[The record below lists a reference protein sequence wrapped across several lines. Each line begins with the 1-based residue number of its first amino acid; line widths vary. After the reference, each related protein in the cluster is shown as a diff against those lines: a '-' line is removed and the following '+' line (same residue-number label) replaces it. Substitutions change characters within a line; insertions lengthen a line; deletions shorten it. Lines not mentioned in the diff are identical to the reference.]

1 MLPLFLRCLWI
12 RGTVILIGKNPTEPR
27 KNVCLQ
33 SVVNL
38 CSSFCWTLFFVW
50 QGKFI
55 RINFDVNGYIV
66 GANIETCILFLRG
79 AFHTCDT
86 TGSTCWVDGLQA
98 KVNHPRVSW
107 LTVMIS
113 LSFIWLNEATVWGEV
128 LFPRCARPWPQPDQI
143 CWKSLGPSVKRK
155 RSGASTSSTTC
166 CRGPAKNCA
175 VRDFPAFPRFP
186 SHQKSTL
193 QEVAVF
199 NMLLSLLFWWDVT
212 TPFWHKGCVHCTIIR
227 KMMIIHV
234 GGTAIKCWNV
244 NQEEILSFAGFY
256 DLTSSHL

>member
-1 MLPLFLRCLWI
+1 MQIYL
-12 RGTVILIGKNPTEPR
+12 KNASF
-27 KNVCLQ
+27 V
-33 SVVNL
+33 
-38 CSSFCWTLFFVW
+38 SSLSAVPFVELLSFFVW

-113 LSFIWLNEATVWGEV
+113 LSFIWLNEVTVLGKV

-186 SHQKSTL
+186 SQ
-193 QEVAVF
+193 
-199 NMLLSLLFWWDVT
+199 LSRTKNHL
-212 TPFWHKGCVHCTIIR
+212 CR
-227 KMMIIHV
+227 KWQCLICCWV
-234 GGTAIKCWNV
+234 CCSGGMWRHHSDTKDAFTA
-244 NQEEILSFAGFY
+244 Q
-256 DLTSSHL
+256 